1 MVTRF
6 NGIPWILLLLF
17 FTRNVR
23 HLMLSYPKGR
33 AIRWTVQAWVP
44 LVGNFM
50 IVSTLI
56 IEDERD
62 FAEFIIS
69 GLTEEG
75 FSVQHAIDGDQGLAM
90 LKCQAW
96 DLVLLDWSLP
106 GQDGLTLLRAFRESG
121 GEAPVIFLTARD
133 QVDDRVKGLDG
144 GADDYLCKPF
154 AFAELLA
161 RARALVRRRERPSR
175 SILSH
180 GDVSIDLIA
189 QRAQRAGRVLDL
201 TAKEQALLSFFLRH
215 PGQLLTRER
224 IYENVWDGDFDTT
237 SNTLDVHLKEL
248 RRKLEALGPRLLHN
262 RRGQGYFLG
271 QPLLRDG
278 S

>member
-1 MVTRF
+1 M
-6 NGIPWILLLLF
+6 
-17 FTRNVR
+17 
-23 HLMLSYPKGR
+23 
-33 AIRWTVQAWVP
+33 
-44 LVGNFM
+44 
-50 IVSTLI
+50 
-56 IEDERD
+56 
-62 FAEFIIS
+62 
-69 GLTEEG
+69 
-75 FSVQHAIDGDQGLAM
+75 
-90 LKCQAW
+90 
-96 DLVLLDWSLP
+96 
-106 GQDGLTLLRAFRESG
+106 
-121 GEAPVIFLTARD
+121 FLTARD

-161 RARALVRRRERPSR
+161 RARALVRRRERPSS

-180 GDVSIDLIA
+180 GDVSINLIE

-237 SNTLDVHLKEL
+237 SNTLEVHLKEL

-262 RRGQGYFLG
+262 RRGRGYFLG
-271 QPLLRDG
+271 KPSLRDG

>member
-1 MVTRF
+1 MDVRARTPVVGKFMV
-6 NGIPWILLLLF
+6 
-17 FTRNVR
+17 
-23 HLMLSYPKGR
+23 LS
-33 AIRWTVQAWVP
+33 V
-44 LVGNFM
+44 
-50 IVSTLI
+50 LI

-75 FSVQHAIDGDQGLAM
+75 FSVQHAVDGDQGLEM
-90 LKCQAW
+90 LEGRPW

-106 GQDGLTLLRAFRESG
+106 GQDGLTLLRSYRESG

-133 QVDDRVKGLDG
+133 RVDDRVEGLDS

-161 RARALVRRRERPSR
+161 RARALVRRRERPS
-175 SILSH
+175 SSTLSH
-180 GDVSIDLIA
+180 GDVTIDLIA
-189 QRAQRAGRVLDL
+189 QRAQRAGRALDL
-201 TAKEQALLSFFLRH
+201 TAKELALLSFFLRH
-215 PGQLLTRER
+215 PGQILTRER

-237 SNTLDVHLKEL
+237 SNTLEVHLKEL
-248 RRKLEALGPRLLHN
+248 RRKLEALGSRLIHN

-271 QPLLRDG
+271 NASFRGG